1 MADFLQQVVAGLASG
16 GIYASLALALALI
29 YRSTGVIN
37 FAQGEM
43 ATLTTYVVWSLHNR
57 GLGFWGAVALTVVL
71 AFAGGVAL
79 ERIVIRPFEGSSALR
94 LAIVTIGLFF
104 LLNGLTSVIWGG
116 GQRRLPS
123 NRPFPTST
131 FDVGGVQIS
140 RLDVG
145 LIALMLVVVAA
156 LFALFQYTKL
166 GLALRA
172 AALRPDSSRLVG
184 IRVGWMLAVG
194 WGLAAAL
201 GVVAGVMAAGSY
213 GSFDPTLMQ
222 QLLLYA
228 FAAAVLGGLDSPGG
242 AVVGGLVLGVLL
254 NLLGAYVGWI
264 GSTLRLPVALLVILV
279 VLVIRPSGLFGRV
292 AVRRV

>member
-1 MADFLQQVVAGLASG
+1 MIDFLQQVVAGLASG
-16 GIYASLALALALI
+16 GIYASLALAIALI

-43 ATLTTYVVWSLHNR
+43 ATLTTYIVWSLHNR
-57 GLGFWGAVALTVVL
+57 GLGFWGAFALTVVL

-79 ERIVIRPFEGSSALR
+79 ERVVIRPFESAPVLTVVM
-94 LAIVTIGLFF
+94 VTIGLFF
-104 LLNGLTSVIWGG
+104 LLNGLTSVLWGG
-116 GQRRLPS
+116 AQRRLPE
-123 NRPFPTST
+123 NRPFPTAT

-140 RLDVG
+140 RLDAG
-145 LIALMLVVVAA
+145 LIALMLVTVAA
-156 LFALFQYTKL
+156 LFALFRYTKL

-172 AALRPDSSRLVG
+172 SALQPASSRLVG

-222 QLLLYA
+222 TILLYA
-228 FAAAVLGGLDSPGG
+228 FAAAILGGIDSPGG

-254 NLLGAYVGWI
+254 NLLGTYVDWI

-279 VLVIRPSGLFGRV
+279 VLVIRPAGLFGRTTV
-292 AVRRV
+292 QRV